1 MAKIWIF
8 GTFAPF
14 LDDVSMMSSG
24 GSRSDDVIMTS
35 SGDVV
40 AYEWST
46 GVVRWRKI
54 GAMVDGGADAAMTQ
68 AVTWH

>member
-8 GTFAPF
+8 GTFTPF
-14 LDDVSMMSSG
+14 SDDVSMTSSG
-24 GSRSDDVIMTS
+24 GSGSDDISMTS
-35 SGDVV
+35 SGDVA

-46 GVVRWRKI
+46 GVVSWRTS

-68 AVTWH
+68 AVT